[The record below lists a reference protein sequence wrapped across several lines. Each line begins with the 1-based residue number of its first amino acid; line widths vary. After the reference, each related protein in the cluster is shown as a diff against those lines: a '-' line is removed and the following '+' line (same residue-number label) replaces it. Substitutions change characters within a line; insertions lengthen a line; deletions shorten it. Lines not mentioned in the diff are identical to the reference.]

1 MVGEKHAERGIKHV
15 KRLLPHINIKKNQ
28 KYLEIGC
35 GNGHISK
42 YLAGKYNLNVT
53 GTDVDPDMIQLANQ
67 DIGELK
73 NIRFME
79 MDATNI
85 PFKENDFGI
94 VLSFGVLHHISNWQN
109 VLSEISRVLKPEGYF
124 IFGDIAYS
132 RFTASLVKRISKN
145 YGAYTID
152 DIVQFLKKQNLIIHY
167 EEPRKGSFLSYYSKV
182 FQKR

>member
-1 MVGEKHAERGIKHV
+1 MIGKKHAERGIKHV
-15 KRLLPHINIKKNQ
+15 KRLIPHINIKENQ
-28 KYLEIGC
+28 NYLEIGC
-35 GNGHISK
+35 GNGHVSK
-42 YLAGKYNLNVT
+42 YLAGKYNLKVT

-73 NIRFME
+73 NIRFIE
-79 MDATNI
+79 MDATI
-85 PFKENDFGI
+85 MPFEENEFDI

-109 VLSEISRVLKPEGYF
+109 VLREISRVLKPEGYF

-132 RFTASLVKRISKN
+132 RFTTNLVKRISRN

-152 DIVQFLKKQNLIIHY
+152 DIVQFLKKQNFIIYY
-167 EEPRKGSFLSYYSKV
+167 EEPRTGIILSYYSKV